1 MGLKFYLKWI
11 VVQAHQKF
19 TIEEGKFTKAFHN
32 IKTLYEP
39 SKSDL

>member
-11 VVQAHQKF
+11 VVQAHQKV
-19 TIEEGKFTKAFHN
+19 TIEEGKFTKEFHN